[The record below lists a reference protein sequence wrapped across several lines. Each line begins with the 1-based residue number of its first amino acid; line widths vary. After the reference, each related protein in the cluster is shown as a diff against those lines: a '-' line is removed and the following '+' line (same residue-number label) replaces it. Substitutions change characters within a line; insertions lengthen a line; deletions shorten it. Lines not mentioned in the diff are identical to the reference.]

1 MDYLTGKGIYHGDL
15 AARNILL
22 TETLDVKISDFGIS
36 RRLYTNI
43 AEPQKIAIKE
53 DDGPVLLPVK
63 WLAYEVLTKY
73 EIVPIKSDVW
83 SFGVTTWEIFSIG
96 RIPYWE
102 GMQLI
107 VKFITYFI
115 RRLNKCFK
123 NYDCTMTNSTTNR
136 FGCCSID

>member
-83 SFGVTTWEIFSIG
+83 SFGVTSWEIFSMG
-96 RIPYWE
+96 RNPYWE
-102 GMQLI
+102 GTSKYSVVI
-107 VKFITYFI
+107 E
-115 RRLNKCFK
+115 
-123 NYDCTMTNSTTNR
+123 
-136 FGCCSID
+136 

>member
-43 AEPQKIAIKE
+43 AEPPKLAIKE
-53 DDGPVLLPVK
+53 DEGPVLLPVK
-63 WLAYEVLTKY
+63 WLAFEVLTKY

-102 GMQLI
+102 GMYLI
-107 VKFITYFI
+107 LKFIISMFTFYKYSNI
-115 RRLNKCFK
+115 
-123 NYDCTMTNSTTNR
+123 YDCMKTNSTSNR
-136 FGCCSID
+136 IGCGSIN